1 MHCIGRQQ
9 QQQKGRQMAEQVH
22 MTINNNEA
30 LEVRLAVAED
40 TVDNLRHEISKLKI
54 EVNTL
59 ERALK
64 IVSRGEDS
72 RW

>member
-1 MHCIGRQQ
+1 
-9 QQQKGRQMAEQVH
+9 

-30 LEVRLAVAED
+30 LEVRLAMAED
-40 TVDNLRHEISKLKI
+40 PVDKLRHEVDKLKV

-64 IVSRGEDS
+64 IVSRSEDS

>member
-1 MHCIGRQQ
+1 
-9 QQQKGRQMAEQVH
+9 MAEQVH

>member
-1 MHCIGRQQ
+1 
-9 QQQKGRQMAEQVH
+9 MAEQVH

-30 LEVRLAVAED
+30 LEIRLAVAED
-40 TVDNLRHEISKLKI
+40 TVDKLRHEIEKLKV

-64 IVSRGEDS
+64 IISRGEDS